1 MPFSIL
7 AYREADGTIPAI
19 DWLNAQPM
27 KVQAKFSRLFVL
39 LGERGQQLH
48 RPHADLLRDD
58 IHELRVRE
66 GSVNYR
72 MLYFFSGREIVIL
85 SHGLTK
91 EDRVNPK
98 DIDLAIERKQRF

>member
-1 MPFSIL
+1 M
-7 AYREADGTIPAI
+7 
-19 DWLNAQPM
+19 
-27 KVQAKFSRLFVL
+27 
-39 LGERGQQLH
+39 
-48 RPHADLLRDD
+48 
-58 IHELRVRE
+58 RE

-98 DIDLAIERKQRF
+98 DIDLAIERKQRFEADPVKHSG